1 MGLIS
6 ELSKAGEAIPDM
18 RQERDNRSVI
28 IPAPELKSL
37 PQSTPAPASGA
48 GIIIVPSV
56 TRPEKQLGFE
66 FCYYDNAKYDPQIIH
81 IRVAGVGASRDVC
94 EIVATKRA
102 WLWKNWLVGTVP
114 KGFRSIECRALS
126 PGEYEVYVDAVV
138 GTGTIRIAID
148 QAADVRTMPWDNLAG
163 LPPDRC
169 PHTDGKQPRV
179 IPRIND
185 GEEGILERRMKD
197 LQREREARGRS
208 LKN

>member
-1 MGLIS
+1 MRSRSPIALLVAVMCVAVVAS
-6 ELSKAGEAIPDM
+6 EWTQGCDM
-18 RQERDNRSVI
+18 PSH
-28 IPAPELKSL
+28 AKMS
-37 PQSTPAPASGA
+37 QSTPAPASGA

-56 TRPEKQLGFE
+56 KRPGKTLGFE
-66 FCYYDNAKYDPQIIH
+66 FCYYDNAKYDPQITH

-102 WLWKNWLVGTVP
+102 WLWKNWVVGTVP

-163 LPPDRC
+163 LPPDR
-169 PHTDGKQPRV
+169 
-179 IPRIND
+179 
-185 GEEGILERRMKD
+185 
-197 LQREREARGRS
+197 
-208 LKN
+208 